1 MVAAIHFMRELL
13 LFTFTKILVNIRNK
27 VILSFLF
34 CFSGAF
40 LSAFLD
46 ALTVT
51 AILISVGIG
60 FYGVYHKV
68 ASGKKFTDDHDHS
81 SDDGVHEFNQQDLED
96 FRSFL
101 RSLIMHGAVGTA
113 LGGVC
118 TVVGEPQNLL
128 IADKVG

>member
-1 MVAAIHFMRELL
+1 M
-13 LFTFTKILVNIRNK
+13 
-27 VILSFLF
+27 ILSFLF
-34 CFSGAF
+34 SFTAAF

-51 AILISVGIG
+51 AVLISVAIG

-68 ASGKKFTDDHDHS
+68 ASGKNFYDDHDHS
-81 SDDGVHEFNQQDLED
+81 EDQDVHEFHREELDQ

-113 LGGVC
+113 LGGDPGEHPERQIGGTGHGWSRHGRSDEDVDRD
-118 TVVGEPQNLL
+118 VGR
-128 IADKVG
+128 GGGCRRR